1 MIGPTP
7 LHRNMPILLLQYIG
21 CSLLVRYRI
30 LLHNDA
36 GVHLRGIHLVLLRK
50 VSIEVLRR
58 GFRGAYEQFSK
69 LLYALDKLCRDDIPD
84 ILQRLVVSPQLA
96 KRTFVQKPIA
106 SNGSA
111 P

>member
-1 MIGPTP
+1 M
-7 LHRNMPILLLQYIG
+7 
-21 CSLLVRYRI
+21 
-30 LLHNDA
+30 
-36 GVHLRGIHLVLLRK
+36 HLRGIHLVLLRK

-58 GFRGAYEQFSK
+58 GFRDAYEQFLK

-96 KRTFVQKPIA
+96 KRTFVHKPTV